1 MQPERQIS
9 IALLGVGA
17 ALDIPQYVGVA
28 HHLAPAPGMSL
39 AVGTLLGALAVLLG
53 ALLAVDFSGIARV
66 VVFGFWV
73 AVALAFSGVTAFCA
87 AHGLAG
93 GRRVFFDL
101 VAVLPLVGPILVLA
115 RSSAS

>member
-17 ALDIPQYVGVA
+17 ALDIPQYVGVV
-28 HHLAPAPGMSL
+28 HHVAPPGMSL

-53 ALLAVDFSGIARV
+53 ALLAVDFSGIARF

-73 AVALAFSGVTAFCA
+73 VVALAFSGVTAFCA

-93 GRRVFFDL
+93 GRRAFFDL